1 MFQTVLR
8 LQWIKRTKIVSILLS
23 ISPLLDYKIKLEQN
37 TKSEQE
43 NSRCE
48 HFYNL
53 PCLNKNII
61 CFIIYNTT
69 IYSKNPKIKLSITS
83 PDHWFEGHFV
93 LLFYKSVVIINTFL
107 VIICQIVRAWNQ
119 LCTCVCNGTANLK
132 CPLSDRWSDGKNW
145 FGMPSYGSIASL
157 GTVSRAAVALR
168 LAESNQI

>member
-8 LQWIKRTKIVSILLS
+8 LQWIKSTKIVSILLS

-61 CFIIYNTT
+61 CFIIYKTT
-69 IYSKNPKIKLSITS
+69 IYSENPKIKLSITW
-83 PDHWFEGHFV
+83 PDHRGSKEIFF
-93 LLFYKSVVIINTFL
+93 LLLHKSVVIISIFL
-107 VIICQIVRAWNQ
+107 VIICQIVRTVMKSA
-119 LCTCVCNGTANLK
+119 LYMRLH
-132 CPLSDRWSDGKNW
+132 RHGKFKMSFKWQVIGRKELVWHALVW
-145 FGMPSYGSIASL
+145 FYSFPVY
-157 GTVSRAAVALR
+157 R
-168 LAESNQI
+168 L